1 MINRIETQQKLMKLT
16 KKNLA
21 YEMTSILAL
30 LKHYDEKDD
39 AYSAGWRESRKVI
52 IEILDL
58 DRFMKYENL

>member
-1 MINRIETQQKLMKLT
+1 MKLT